1 MSLNALIRSISCQ
14 QGDTWKRS
22 SWRCVR
28 RRCQRRVCG
37 LQQSYIPVPPSLPGH
52 GSARTSPRHRVHPH
66 SATRRKA
73 PRARPSAP
81 CPHTDCPAHL
91 KWKGQCVHAHLT
103 LRQLVP
109 PIGPSAQ
116 AKFHVRWGW
125 RQPPILEHE
134 HDRHARKGLL
144 HSENRGLNKRISE
157 SEASQ
162 PPARPAAAPCRRH
175 HGIRRPR
182 GRSNPRRVGGV
193 HVFRWLD
200 GVQRLDDLHHLEG
213 KGGGRAAPRRHANKL
228 WAVAVP
234 YGDSGNWRSH
244 RVSELSRSGEI
255 PNSAA
260 AEVVLRGGRAAAVS
274 ADEALAQPLCR
285 RGDRPAHARRPR
297 DGPCYRPTVERMR
310 ISISPPRLLL
320 QAAAHGHLPARPG
333 DVAASTRR
341 WANIAPFRTLRL
353 R

>member
-1 MSLNALIRSISCQ
+1 LN
-14 QGDTWKRS
+14 
-22 SWRCVR
+22 
-28 RRCQRRVCG
+28 
-37 LQQSYIPVPPSLPGH
+37 
-52 GSARTSPRHRVHPH
+52 TSTNLL
-66 SATRRKA
+66 A
-73 PRARPSAP
+73 
-81 CPHTDCPAHL
+81 
-91 KWKGQCVHAHLT
+91 
-103 LRQLVP
+103 
-109 PIGPSAQ
+109 I
-116 AKFHVRWGW
+116 
-125 RQPPILEHE
+125 I
-134 HDRHARKGLL
+134 LL

-157 SEASQ
+157 SEASP

-297 DGPCYRPTVERMR
+297 DGPAIDQQSSGCA
-310 ISISPPRLLL
+310 SPSAPH
-320 QAAAHGHLPARPG
+320 ACSFKLPLMATFQPAQEMSRR
-333 DVAASTRR
+333 STRR
-341 WANIAPFRTLRL
+341 WANIAPFRTLTESRHRPSPRL
-353 R
+353 SRASCGHRRTMQQRRCGG